1 MTNKEEF
8 LEICS
13 CIKRD
18 GINDLLEWLD
28 KSDFYIA
35 PASTKFHGNYAGGLL
50 EHSLNVYRAL
60 KDLIQ
65 LHKLNVPE
73 ETIAIVALFHDTA
86 KVNLY
91 QKGVRNVK
99 NVDTGRWETVETYH
113 IEEKFPCGDHADKS
127 IIILQ
132 NFIKLKPDEIMA
144 IAAHMGGW
152 TSAVKGGSQFVS
164 KIFENCLLAIFLHIA
179 DLTATYLMENKDD
192 EKKMDT

>member
-18 GINDLLEWLD
+18 GINDLLDWLE
-28 KSDFYIA
+28 KSDFYMA

-50 EHSLNVYRAL
+50 KHSLNVYRAL

-65 LHKLNVPE
+65 LHKLNISE
-73 ETIAIVALFHDTA
+73 ETIAIVALFHDSC
-86 KVNLY
+86 KVNFY
-91 QKGVRNVK
+91 RQSIRNVK
-99 NVDTGRWETVETYH
+99 DENGRWVEKTVYE
-113 IEEKFPCGDHADKS
+113 IDEKFPCGDHADKS
-127 IIILQ
+127 IIIIQ
-132 NFIKLKPDEIMA
+132 QYMKLMPDEIMA

-164 KIFENCLLAIFLHIA
+164 KIFENCPLAIFLHIA
-179 DLTATYLMENKDD
+179 DLTATYLMENKND

>member
-18 GINDLLEWLD
+18 GINDLLEWLE
-28 KSDFYIA
+28 KSDFYMA

-50 EHSLNVYRAL
+50 AHSLNVYRAL
-60 KDLIQ
+60 KDLVQ
-65 LHKLNVPE
+65 LHKLSVSE

-99 NVDTGRWETVETYH
+99 NVETGKWETVEAYH

-132 NFIKLKPDEIMA
+132 NFIKLKSDEIMA

-152 TSAVKGGSQFVS
+152 TSSVKGGSQFVS
-164 KIFENCLLAIFLHIA
+164 KIFEKSPLAVLLHLA
-179 DLTATYLMENKDD
+179 DMTATYLYEGQQN
-192 EKKMDT
+192 